1 MKLYEAALARAEPRP
16 VRRHDVT
23 ISRKLRIDHSAR
35 RSDERTCSPAGGS
48 TAAERASAIAIDDL
62 PVPHEARLKALF
74 DLTTAEV
81 RLAQLLSRGD
91 SVDEAAR
98 TLCVKISTARTQLAA
113 IFAKTDTR
121 RQAKLVAVLSRIAHI
136 G

>member
-1 MKLYEAALARAEPRP
+1 MKLYEAALACAEPHP

-23 ISRKLRIDHSAR
+23 ISRKRQIDHSTR
-35 RSDERTCSPAGGS
+35 RPDERGCSPAGGR
-48 TAAERASAIAIDDL
+48 TATERASAIAIEDM
-62 PVPHEARLKALF
+62 PVPDEARLKALF
-74 DLTTAEV
+74 DLTTAEA